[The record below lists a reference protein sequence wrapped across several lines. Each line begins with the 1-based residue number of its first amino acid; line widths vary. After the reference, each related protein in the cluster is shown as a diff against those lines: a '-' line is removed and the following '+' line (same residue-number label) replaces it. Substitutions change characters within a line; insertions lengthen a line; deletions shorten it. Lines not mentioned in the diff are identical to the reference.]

1 MPSFR
6 SPAGQAREVAGMRSD
21 HGSSRH
27 ENRDD
32 GRIHSVGTERSY
44 RDALAVAA
52 RWMQDQGHMQGLARM
67 TPEQAQAYL
76 VERAGEVQQ
85 PTLDRD
91 RQALQIALDARLQR
105 VKSEIQAQGLAQV
118 GRAYTP
124 AQVQEIARHQGE
136 RHALATEIAHAA
148 GLRAHELATL
158 RPAAEQPASGHREWS
173 PDRFAGREPG
183 DRYTVTG
190 KGGLVREVSIPPAL
204 AQRLEA
210 RRLDAPR
217 QITDRGVHYQQSY
230 DIGTGKAWSRSFGEA
245 SQRALE
251 YSTGAH
257 GLRHSYAQER
267 LGEVQ
272 AQGKSYQ
279 QALGVVSQELGHF
292 RPEITETYLR

>member
-6 SPAGQAREVAGMRSD
+6 SPERQAREVAAMRSD

-44 RDALAVAA
+44 RDALAGAA
-52 RWMQDQGHMQGLARM
+52 RWMHDQGHMQGLAHM
-67 TPEQAQAYL
+67 SAEQAQAYL
-76 VERAGEVQQ
+76 VERAGDVQQ

-91 RQALQIALDARLQR
+91 RQALQVAIEARLEH
-105 VKSEIQAQGLAQV
+105 VKSEVQAHGLAQQ
-118 GRAYTP
+118 GRGYTP
-124 AQVQEIARHQGE
+124 AQVREIALHQGG
-136 RHALATEIAHAA
+136 RHALATAIAHAA

-158 RPAAEQPASGHREWS
+158 RPASEQPASDHREWS
-173 PDRFAGREPG
+173 PDRFTGREG

-210 RRLDAPR
+210 RRFDAPQ
-217 QITDRGVHYQQSY
+217 QITDRGVHYRQYY
-230 DIGTGKAWSRSFGEA
+230 DIGAGKAWSRSFTEA

-257 GLRHSYAQER
+257 GLRHSYAQQR

-272 AQGKSYQ
+272 AQGRSYE
-279 QALGVVSQELGHF
+279 QALAVVSQELGHF